1 MGACQ
6 LSHTAKQTVRMNVGI
21 CQLSHTAK
29 QTVQTQNIFI
39 HNLKLNVLILDQ
51 TGTVGCSGHFRCKF
65 SRGSSGY
72 LQHRGITLYHES
84 IPISV
89 GSSFIGFKHHNGN
102 EKKRKKKGK

>member
-39 HNLKLNVLILDQ
+39 LRPAGVCLMSRQSDVEDIRPLNEIDDRVL
-51 TGTVGCSGHFRCKF
+51 F
-65 SRGSSGY
+65 
-72 LQHRGITLYHES
+72 
-84 IPISV
+84 
-89 GSSFIGFKHHNGN
+89 
-102 EKKRKKKGK
+102 